1 MPSPQAQAL
10 TRRFQAEVLRV
21 AAMLALRI
29 KRAAMR
35 ADPAD
40 IDAWWEQVSPQ
51 IRREITVGQSATAR
65 LARTYLREHAAI
77 EGLQLA
83 PVEIE
88 AVPEQIATALRVTGP
103 VAFKTHMAAT
113 GHEQAAVRT
122 MATRL
127 EGSTTRLVLAG
138 SRQTTMQTFAQRDQ
152 LVGWRR
158 VGGTCAFCS
167 MLIGRGAV
175 YSKDSADF
183 HAHDHDHC
191 TPEPLYRREPEP
203 PEVRKLAEQWDQATA
218 GTTGKAAVEAW
229 RAHWDAQTAAKAASA
244 QADGPAA
251 AAAE

>member
-1 MPSPQAQAL
+1 MPSPEAAAL

-35 ADPAD
+35 ADTSD

-51 IRREITVGQSATAR
+51 IRQEITVGQSATAR
-65 LARTYLREHAAI
+65 LARQYLRQHAAI

-83 PVEIE
+83 PVEVE
-88 AVPEQIATALRVTGP
+88 ALPEQIATALRVTGP

-113 GHEQAAVRT
+113 GHEEAAVRT

-127 EGSTTRLVLAG
+127 EGATTRLVLQG
-138 SRQTTMQTFAQRDQ
+138 SRNTTMQTFAQRDQ

-158 VGGTCAFCS
+158 VGSSPCAFCA
-167 MLIGRGAV
+167 MLISRGAV
-175 YSKDSADF
+175 YDKDSADF
-183 HAHDHDHC
+183 HAHDHDRC
-191 TPEPLYRREPEP
+191 SPEPLYRREPEP
-203 PEVRKLAEQWDQATA
+203 PEVRKLAEQWDEVTA
-218 GTTGKAAVEAW
+218 GTTGKASVDAW
-229 RAHWDAQTAAKAASA
+229 RAHWDAQTAAKTAGHAA
-244 QADGPAA
+244 DTAA